1 MSTAVTAKG
10 QVTIPKSIRE
20 RLGLAAGDAVRFDL
34 DPSGRVI
41 LTRVDCAATGRMTG
55 LRGAAGPGMTTDQ
68 IMRLTRG
75 DD

>member
-1 MSTAVTAKG
+1 MPTAVTAKG

-20 RLGLAAGDAVRFDL
+20 RLGLAAGDEVRFDL
-34 DPSGRVI
+34 DPNGRVI
-41 LTRVDCAATGRMTG
+41 LTRVDRVATGRMAG
-55 LRGAAGPGMTTDQ
+55 LRGAAGPGMSTDQ